1 MSNDILK
8 MKYKLSTE
16 RFALFEKKTYCCGYF
31 VGLLYRHEIE
41 VHNLSFDNGTDT
53 RDSFG
58 YFYCRARCG
67 EVFKTKTTRNRHV
80 LIFLGL
86 HEVLILIYHTQ

>member
-1 MSNDILK
+1 MVYTKVCS
-8 MKYKLSTE
+8 
-16 RFALFEKKTYCCGYF
+16 FEKRTYCCVYS
-31 VGLLYRHEIE
+31 VCLLYRHENE

-58 YFYCRARCG
+58 YFYCRVRCG

-80 LIFLGL
+80 IKFLGL
-86 HEVLILIYHTQ
+86 HEVLILLDDTQ

>member
-1 MSNDILK
+1 MAYGMACS
-8 MKYKLSTE
+8 
-16 RFALFEKKTYCCGYF
+16 FF
-31 VGLLYRHEIE
+31 VKQIPFVVIWFLCYRHEIE

-53 RDSFG
+53 RDSIG

-80 LIFLGL
+80 LKFLWID
-86 HEVLILIYHTQ
+86 EVLNLLNHMQ